1 MDKNQLQ
8 EKFGEKTNELNE
20 RLSEEYR
27 KFMDNLELN
36 RARTR
41 RYVHNNPE
49 KAMLVSLGA
58 GIVTGLA
65 IAMIIRRRG
74 R

>member
-8 EKFGEKTNELNE
+8 EKFGEKAHELNE
-20 RLSEEYR
+20 RLSSEYR
-27 KFMDNLELN
+27 KFMDNLEVN

-41 RYVHNNPE
+41 RYVHDNPE
-49 KAMLVSLGA
+49 KAMLISLGA
-58 GIVTGLA
+58 GIATGLA

-74 R
+74 K